1 MNDEAAD
8 WGGLLCGV
16 GFFRVL
22 RLRAA
27 LGGLVYTFPDS
38 YSGVPG
44 RGGTPFGRPPA
55 HSGIMSTILP
65 TLASRVPLA
74 QEASAVPTINNAIRR
89 IMARHVSFQEGRY
102 AANQGQIR
110 TLAKSNLEQRARN

>member
-1 MNDEAAD
+1 MTRPPTEAPYCPASD
-8 WGGLLCGV
+8 
-16 GFFRVL
+16 FFASCDCAPPL
-22 RLRAA
+22 AGSSTPFL
-27 LGGLVYTFPDS
+27 YTS

-110 TLAKSNLEQRARN
+110 TLAKSNLEQR